1 MSNYCPHCGQSMKKE
16 AAPKKKAAPRKTAP
30 KKAGIN
36 WPGLLWLIAWR
47 LEAGVNRPAAV
58 GLWLVVFDK
67 LSAISG
73 MGDSP
78 RKGSAVLRLLCR
90 YTE

>member
-36 WPGLLWLIAWR
+36 WPGLL
-47 LEAGVNRPAAV
+47 
-58 GLWLVVFDK
+58 LVVGIFIWVW
-67 LSAISG
+67 SQSG
-73 MGDSP
+73 G
-78 RKGSAVLRLLCR
+78 AQ
-90 YTE
+90 

>member
-47 LEAGVNRPAAV
+47 LALTALL
-58 GLWLVVFDK
+58 LWGFGWWCL
-67 LSAISG
+67 IN
-73 MGDSP
+73 
-78 RKGSAVLRLLCR
+78 
-90 YTE
+90 